1 MYQFR
6 TDSDFKEQNV
16 KYKPTG
22 YRIKSWKYQHFKGT
36 QGPSASYLLIQSK
49 SDQLKEDS
57 TDNCLGK
64 KIAPARTKKL

>member
-16 KYKPTG
+16 KYKQTG
-22 YRIKSWKYQHFKGT
+22 YRMKSWKYQDFKET
-36 QGPSASYLLIQSK
+36 QGPSVSYLLIQSK

-57 TDNCLGK
+57 TDNGLEK
-64 KIAPARTKKL
+64 K